1 MAELVIVEGAIP
13 KVEFREFGGGSGK
26 PENAVKDEFYDTLI
40 DKVNSASKKAQGN
53 TAPKNETPISDDK
66 EVSETLKKTIKDVFE
81 GEEYGVDFADSY
93 AILDEE
99 DKAEFESII
108 LGFINVLE
116 KEIADEGNAGAVQSL
131 LDRLF
136 PSANASAEGVDP
148 YADVRN
154 LLLSYQD
161 EGTATAEEL
170 LNKLVPMLLEVSA
183 KVETAPSYEYGTVS
197 ANGNEM
203 SLEDMLEAMQEL
215 AAMMAKAD
223 AGVMENPEQTPEGEN
238 PEGEIPEISGGTE
251 IPVEPEV
258 PETPVEPEI
267 PEVNEGGEN
276 TETPEVPEVPEVN
289 EGVETPEVNETP
301 ETSVEPETPEVSDET
316 EIPDEVP
323 VETPAEETETETE
336 EVTEE
341 HLESPAEMV
350 DLLSRNGFSTT
361 STGFTR
367 STTEL
372 EEIAV
377 SSISQQN
384 IQNFGNVANFDEATM
399 MSVQRQV
406 ITATQEIMGRL
417 TVNSTE
423 DVSLVLNPEN
433 LGRISVRLTNQGGD
447 IIIRIAAESEETQ
460 AILRERLPSLMQSL
474 TEINNSVREI
484 TVEEIS
490 QPSEMQANLM
500 FGNGSN
506 AQAQSQN
513 GNSYSNDAVEE
524 ISETEET
531 DSMKGVNRLWQKA

>member
-1 MAELVIVEGAIP
+1 MAELVIVEGVIP
-13 KVEFREFGGGSGK
+13 QREFREFGGGASVK
-26 PENAVKDEFYDTLI
+26 PENAVNDEFYDKLI
-40 DKVNSASKKAQGN
+40 DKVNSASKKAMGN

-66 EVSETLKKTIKDVFE
+66 EVSATLKKTIKDVFE

-93 AILDEE
+93 AILDEN
-99 DKAEFESII
+99 DKAEFEQII
-108 LGFINVLE
+108 LGFIDVLE
-116 KEIADEGNAGAVQSL
+116 KEIADEGNAGAMQSL

-136 PSANASAEGVDP
+136 PSANASTEGVDP
-148 YADVRN
+148 YADVKK

-161 EGTATAEEL
+161 KGTATAEEL
-170 LNKLVPMLLEVSA
+170 LDKLVPMLLEVSA
-183 KVETAPSYEYGTVS
+183 KVEVSPSYEYGTVS
-197 ANGNEM
+197 ANGEEM

-215 AAMMAKAD
+215 AATMAKVD
-223 AGVMENPEQTPEGEN
+223 AGVMEYPEQTPEGEN

-251 IPVEPEV
+251 TPVEPEV
-258 PETPVEPEI
+258 PETPVEPEA
-267 PEVNEGGEN
+267 PEVNE
-276 TETPEVPEVPEVN
+276 TPEAPETPEVPEVN
-289 EGVETPEVNETP
+289 EGVETPEVSETPETNETP
-301 ETSVEPETPEVSDET
+301 EVPETNET
-316 EIPDEVP
+316 TETTETPDEVP
-323 VETPAEETETETE
+323 VETPAEETETE
-336 EVTEE
+336 EVAEE

-350 DLLSRNGFSTT
+350 ELLSRNGFSTT

-423 DVSLVLNPEN
+423 DVNLVLNPEN

-500 FGNGSN
+500 FGNGSG

-513 GNSYSNDAVEE
+513 GNSYGNDAVEE